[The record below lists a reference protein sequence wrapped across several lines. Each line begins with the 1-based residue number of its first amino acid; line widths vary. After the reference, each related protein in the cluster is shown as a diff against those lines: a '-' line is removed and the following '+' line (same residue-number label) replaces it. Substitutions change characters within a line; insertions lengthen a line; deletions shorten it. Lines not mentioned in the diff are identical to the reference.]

1 MQASAESQS
10 CKSQH
15 RSMRKSRVLKLE
27 RTNNS
32 YKIELQFFK
41 ITLGLV
47 EDFIRQGHEIHA
59 RPGSSNKKGLGGIAG
74 PEH

>member
-1 MQASAESQS
+1 M
-10 CKSQH
+10 
-15 RSMRKSRVLKLE
+15 E

-59 RPGSSNKKGLGGIAG
+59 RPGSSNTKALGGIAD
-74 PEH
+74 PV

>member
-10 CKSQH
+10 SKSQH
-15 RSMRKSRVLKLE
+15 RSMRKSRVL

-47 EDFIRQGHEIHA
+47 EEFIRQGHEIHA
-59 RPGSSNKKGLGGIAG
+59 RPGSSNKKALGGIAG
-74 PEH
+74 PV